1 MSSLAMSLLAR
12 PREAGDVAVAEE
24 NEFLTPGEV
33 ARLLHVSS
41 KTVNRWAN
49 ERRLPCV
56 MTLGGHRRF
65 ARADVEEAVRRMQE
79 ILPLR

>member
-1 MSSLAMSLLAR
+1 
-12 PREAGDVAVAEE
+12 VAVAEE
-24 NEFLTPGEV
+24 NEFLTPGEA

-49 ERRLPCV
+49 ERRLPCI

-65 ARADVEEAVRRMQE
+65 ARADVEAAMRRMQDL
-79 ILPLR
+79 LPRP

>member
-1 MSSLAMSLLAR
+1 M
-12 PREAGDVAVAEE
+12 AVAEE

-65 ARADVEEAVRRMQE
+65 ARADVEEAVRRMQDL
-79 ILPLR
+79 LPRA

>member
-12 PREAGDVAVAEE
+12 PREAGDVAEE

-49 ERRLPCV
+49 ERRLPCI

-65 ARADVEEAVRRMQE
+65 ARADVEEAVRRMQDLL
-79 ILPLR
+79 IPPLR

>member
-1 MSSLAMSLLAR
+1 
-12 PREAGDVAVAEE
+12 VAEE

-49 ERRLPCV
+49 ERRLPCI

-65 ARADVEEAVRRMQE
+65 ARADVEEAVRRMQDLL
-79 ILPLR
+79 IPPLR

>member
-1 MSSLAMSLLAR
+1 MTVGPGDMEIV
-12 PREAGDVAVAEE
+12 EAK
-24 NEFLTPGEV
+24 EFLTPGEV

-49 ERRLPCV
+49 ERRIPCV

-65 ARADVEEAVRRMQE
+65 ARADVEEALRRMRE
-79 ILPLR
+79 LVPPSA

>member
-1 MSSLAMSLLAR
+1 MNIVEPAD
-12 PREAGDVAVAEE
+12 E
-24 NEFLTPGEV
+24 EFLTPGEV

-49 ERRLPCV
+49 ERRIPCV

-65 ARADVEEAVRRMQE
+65 ARADVDEAVRRMRE
-79 ILPLR
+79 LVPPPA

>member
-1 MSSLAMSLLAR
+1 MT
-12 PREAGDVAVAEE
+12 VAEE
-24 NEFLTPGEV
+24 SEFLTPGEV

-49 ERRLPCV
+49 ERRLPCI

-65 ARADVEEAVRRMQE
+65 ARADVEAAMQRMQDL
-79 ILPLR
+79 LPRA